1 MCYKMDG
8 WWNFVELKS
17 ALFWIPNRRSKAESA
32 YAHTIYKFIK
42 CRRFGTK
49 KTKKLVKQKFENST
63 TQRTGTITQYLKV
76 CMYYILEIH
85 RGAIWKT
92 FEQIPRG
99 CTYAIRVVHGSKS
112 VCYCLLLPVGLL
124 VCGFFSKSWEAGR
137 RGEKEEKRMH
147 IFLQSQKMSLWAL
160 QHCLGL
166 PVLFHTENG
175 QKDWPKQ
182 SNAKFIYCLNA
193 LPTSL

>member
-1 MCYKMDG
+1 
-8 WWNFVELKS
+8 
-17 ALFWIPNRRSKAESA
+17 
-32 YAHTIYKFIK
+32 
-42 CRRFGTK
+42 
-49 KTKKLVKQKFENST
+49 
-63 TQRTGTITQYLKV
+63 
-76 CMYYILEIH
+76 MYVYILEIH

-99 CTYAIRVVHGSKS
+99 CTYAVIRVVHGSKS

-193 LPTSL
+193 LPTTLKPICRKLNSLHNRSTSKFLRHTISNFLCFFLGMSRC